1 MEEETARGA
10 RKLTSR
16 VLGSP
21 LDIVSTRFWGLA
33 RSSSM
38 STSSSGWSSP
48 SPPRTGLRQRA
59 ASTGAQPNASQPAP
73 VRADGRWTGPGP
85 QQNRPGEE
93 GENGHVMA
101 MANGVAH
108 HPAVANASANA
119 NANAVPARPG
129 GAGPVRQVSF
139 EDRDLALLRLLLRLL
154 VLLLLNML
162 DYSPRMDPRVTLL
175 VRTCACALE
184 IMHSDFTMWGHPRLS
199 ETFPRFV
206 LLTTCLSPLLG
217 LLITLLALGCFPV
230 VILFALAA
238 SIAASVPALMG
249 GSTLVLF
256 SSADTF
262 TSFRRWEH
270 ERAAPLAYAATFYLG
285 LACAGL
291 VPPWTIPAF
300 SASVVVMASLR
311 LAVGVARHVD
321 GASALHRARLARAL
335 MGQSAWIA
343 FAYLL
348 AGFSRPGVASTSP
361 ASYFSAGMWWGPP
374 LGSDGLPLASGRG
387 GLWFPAAPAL
397 LLSLASG
404 VAAVFPLAKAMHND
418 AMGVHMSVWAWRLR
432 QADALF
438 LAVLSR
444 SLLGAT
450 TIVAP
455 AELGLSLRSALD
467 GPDRGP
473 IVDPRR
479 PRFPPHPVCVRV
491 SAAWSLALLALACFT
506 TILARIPGAGGV
518 SEALG
523 EALMGVPY
531 IALAQVV
538 GAVLLE
544 WGGWW
549 G

>member
-1 MEEETARGA
+1 
-10 RKLTSR
+10 
-16 VLGSP
+16 
-21 LDIVSTRFWGLA
+21 
-33 RSSSM
+33 M
-38 STSSSGWSSP
+38 STSSSSSSSEWSSSP

-59 ASTGAQPNASQPAP
+59 ASTGAQPDASQPAP
-73 VRADGRWTGPGP
+73 TRADGRRTGPGP
-85 QQNRPGEE
+85 QQNR
-93 GENGHVMA
+93 ENGLE
-101 MANGVAH
+101 NGVAH
-108 HPAVANASANA
+108 PPHRAAVANASANA
-119 NANAVPARPG
+119 SANVNANAVPTRPG
-129 GAGPVRQVSF
+129 GAGPVRHVSF

-154 VLLLLNML
+154 ILLLLNLL
-162 DYSPRMDPRVTLL
+162 DSPRMELVLL
-175 VRTCACALE
+175 VRTSACALE

-199 ETFPRFV
+199 ETFPHFV

-217 LLITLLALGCFPV
+217 LLIVLLALGCYPV

-249 GSTLVLF
+249 GSTLILF

-300 SASVVVMASLR
+300 SASLVVMVSLR
-311 LAVGVARHVD
+311 LAVRVARHID
-321 GASALHRARLARAL
+321 GTAALHRARLARSL
-335 MGQSAWIA
+335 IIGPSAWLA

-348 AGFSRPGVASTSP
+348 AGFSRPGVASASP

-404 VAAVFPLAKAMHND
+404 VAIIFPLAKAMHND
-418 AMGVHMSVWAWRLR
+418 ATGVHMSVWAWRLR

-438 LAVLSR
+438 LAALSR
-444 SLLGAT
+444 SLLGQQQGAT
-450 TIVAP
+450 TSAAP

-506 TILARIPGAGGV
+506 TILARIPGAGRV

-523 EALMGVPY
+523 QALMGVPY
-531 IALAQVV
+531 IALAQVT

-544 WGGWW
+544 CGGWW